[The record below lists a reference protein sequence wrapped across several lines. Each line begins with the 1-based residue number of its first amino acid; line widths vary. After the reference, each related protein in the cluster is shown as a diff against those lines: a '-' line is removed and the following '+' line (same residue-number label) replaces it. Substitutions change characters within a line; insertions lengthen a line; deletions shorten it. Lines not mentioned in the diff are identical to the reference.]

1 MSAKALRLAPAAA
14 AVDTHGDAAARPAE
28 HYVPSDVA
36 DTLRAAWIQ
45 GQAAGTRRGYVQGW
59 VWGVVC
65 GAPGMAVA
73 VAGAIAALLAQFAGW
88 L

>member
-1 MSAKALRLAPAAA
+1 MSGKALRLAPAAA
-14 AVDTHGDAAARPAE
+14 AVGTQGNAAARPAD

-59 VWGVVC
+59 RCGVVC
-65 GAPGMAVA
+65 GALGMA
-73 VAGAIAALLAQFAGW
+73 VAGAIAALLAQSAGW